1 MSLIQS
7 KYAKGQSGI
16 PYPAFAGEV
25 VAKRFWHQL
34 DVAPALN
41 DILELAPIPN
51 LTRPIQIIL
60 DADDL
65 DTGTAITFDVGIMSG
80 NWGDNDASRTIG
92 NEFFAA
98 STLLQGGG
106 VATPTKKEAYRVF
119 PALNDRSIGVK
130 FTGTLT
136 GFQAGIIGLTV
147 LYATE

>member
-7 KYAKGQSGI
+7 KYAKGQSAI

-25 VAKRFWHQL
+25 VAKRYWHQL
-34 DVAPALN
+34 TAAPAAN
-41 DILELAPIPN
+41 DILELAPIPQG
-51 LTRPIQIIL
+51 TRIINIIL

-65 DTGTAITFDVGIMSG
+65 DTGTAITFDAGIMSG

-106 VATPTKKEAYRVF
+106 VAQPTKKEAYRVT
-119 PALNDRSIGVK
+119 PAINDRSIGIK

-136 GFQAGIIGLTV
+136 GFQAGIVGLTV
-147 LYATE
+147 LYATD